1 MGAPPVRRGGRSAG
15 RQAALEQD
23 IRRLMARELHDRVAQ
38 TLTTMLVDVENFK
51 SQQVGWDDVLKEM
64 DTIQGSTRQVLSS
77 LRQLLHDLRG
87 ENPVSDSFVES
98 VRALIARF
106 GEKSQIVGLLEVSPG
121 WPDELTPAASLN
133 LYRIIEEAL
142 GNVRMYSGAQNVRIS
157 LETRLND
164 ELAVVVDDDG
174 RGLDTSQSRPVGL
187 GTVGMRERA
196 LILGGELRIIS
207 EVGAGTKVQAQFS
220 KQFLTPA
227 TQPEQSREL
236 VPQGV

>member
-1 MGAPPVRRGGRSAG
+1 M
-15 RQAALEQD
+15 EQD

-38 TLTTMLVDVENFK
+38 TLTSMLVDVENFK

-64 DTIQGSTRQVLSS
+64 DTIQSSTRQVLSS

-87 ENPVSDSFVES
+87 ENPVGESFVEA
-98 VRALIARF
+98 VRMLVSRF
-106 GEKSQIVGLLEVSPG
+106 GERSQIVGLLEVSPG

-142 GNVRMYSGAQNVRIS
+142 GNVRMYSGAQRVRIA
-157 LETRLND
+157 LEVRSND

-196 LILGGELRIIS
+196 MLLGGQLRIVS
-207 EVGAGTKVQAQFS
+207 EVGAGTKVQAQFP
-220 KQFLTPA
+220 KQSLIPA
-227 TQPEQSREL
+227 TQPEQSLEL